1 MTLIFEPMHILYLA
15 FMCVAFLGGLWRVGK
30 WLLGGFQRRIDD
42 RFSLLAAESQAW
54 RAVERDLMSL
64 RAELPER
71 YVRREDYI
79 RGQAVVE
86 AKLDA
91 LAAKLEVVQM
101 QGANRNER

>member
-1 MTLIFEPMHILYLA
+1 MTLIFEPAHLVYLA
-15 FMCVAFLGGLWRVGK
+15 FVLALFVGAIWKVGK
-30 WLLGGFQRRIDD
+30 WMLAGVQKRIDD

-54 RAVERDLMSL
+54 RAVERDLMAL